1 MWIQL
6 LVPQE
11 DNMSNYVFV
20 EWWINKKI
28 ESLHNYC
35 KKWAFIRSISIF
47 GTRHLH
53 YNLRKKQKVLITK
66 WEECKRIKYTFSF
79 IKLPVLCLITSF
91 DIHKWQIHI
100 ILPKVPRHQ
109 CTRGS
114 LNWKRYSPARLWWPG
129 RGRVHPGLWTVT
141 SERCSDWNSGSSC
154 HRPSMTSSQIF
165 GAVPQGFGD
174 VWMGCSTSLSSVN
187 KMLIFSQF
195 CTNACF
201 PYNWYIVTLYI
212 RSFGVAQ
219 TRHRCLGL
227 GLYLIHVL

>member
-1 MWIQL
+1 MMKERNRPQCACLREIRWPWLNCQVTYPSWFFIFSYLLFGHCQSQNCLRSSPFFQL
-6 LVPQE
+6 QQTE
-11 DNMSNYVFV
+11 HGG
-20 EWWINKKI
+20 WW
-28 ESLHNYC
+28 LLLY
-35 KKWAFIRSISIF
+35 
-47 GTRHLH
+47 GT
-53 YNLRKKQKVLITK
+53 
-66 WEECKRIKYTFSF
+66 WS
-79 IKLPVLCLITSF
+79 
-91 DIHKWQIHI
+91 IHI

-212 RSFGVAQ
+212 RSFGIAQ